1 MKVKTSLALL
11 FLMLAFGSGYA
22 QNSETAAEAV
32 DRLKSEMIE
41 LQIHEESLRARLQ
54 ELDEA
59 IKPENIERSL
69 AGVGSTRPEELREW
83 RRKQLSKERDS
94 VQSQLNLLANHK
106 QRLETLLNNAQVAA
120 YQESAQPPLP
130 TNTNQMMV
138 ATGPRTRLFAFG
150 GGGLALFL
158 VSAGALLYKQ
168 KRNRNKTL

>member
-11 FLMLAFGSGYA
+11 FLVLAFVSGYA

-32 DRLKSEMIE
+32 DRLKSELLE
-41 LQIHEESLRARLQ
+41 LQVHEESLRARLQ

-59 IKPENIERSL
+59 IKPE
-69 AGVGSTRPEELREW
+69 TRPEELREW
-83 RRKQLSKERDS
+83 RRKQLTRERDG

-106 QRLETLLNNAQVAA
+106 QRLENLLNNAQVAA
-120 YQESAQPPLP
+120 YHESAQPPLP

-158 VSAGALLYKQ
+158 VSAGALLYRQ
-168 KRNRNKTL
+168 KRNRNKPM